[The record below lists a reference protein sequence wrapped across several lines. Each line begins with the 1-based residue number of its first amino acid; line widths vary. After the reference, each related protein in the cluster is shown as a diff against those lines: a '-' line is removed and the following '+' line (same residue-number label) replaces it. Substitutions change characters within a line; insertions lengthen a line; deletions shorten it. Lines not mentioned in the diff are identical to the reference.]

1 MLHVPTILV
10 YKDHTFLRFRARGFR
25 EAAVSL
31 RGILNPVDP
40 GVHPC
45 PLYPPFY
52 VFLLLSSSS
61 YQNVREFS
69 VFISLS
75 FPFCSSPLP
84 LLPLRFSSNFP
95 LPFHVALFSPSSLRR
110 PPSRA
115 VNYKVLARII
125 VHATTFTF
133 ARGILSIF
141 FGQIE
146 GRQCRGM
153 HTPLSPQSARAA
165 FSALRGNPIGVSVCR
180 EKSFVHLHFF
190 CLLHEVAQKNQSC
203 KSFFHLL

>member
-1 MLHVPTILV
+1 MCP
-10 YKDHTFLRFRARGFR
+10 RFSYIKITRFYVFARGGSVRRRFPSA
-25 EAAVSL
+25 EYLTPLTPEYIPLPSL
-31 RGILNPVDP
+31 
-40 GVHPC
+40 
-45 PLYPPFY
+45 PPFY
-52 VFLLLSSSS
+52 VFHLLSSSS

-95 LPFHVALFSPSSLRR
+95 LPFRVALFSPSSLRR

-153 HTPLSPQSARAA
+153 HTPLSPQSALRAA
-165 FSALRGNPIGVSVCR
+165 FSALRGNPIGGIGVSGK
-180 EKSFVHLHFF
+180 KSRTPPLVLPFT
-190 CLLHEVAQKNQSC
+190 
-203 KSFFHLL
+203 